1 MEADGATNRGMSLNV
16 TVHVLQGARG
26 RGYCFE
32 GVSRAALAAVS
43 ALERGLVG
51 GLGTGSE
58 DGAGA
63 GASVALLASGVAD
76 EFAHGA
82 QRGETL
88 LPALQAILFVFNRV
102 PGEEDEHEAHELE
115 AGRQTEVD
123 EAEGSDIVLPA

>member
-1 MEADGATNRGMSLNV
+1 MNQGMSLNV
-16 TVHVLQGARG
+16 TVHVLQRSRG

-32 GVSRAALAAVS
+32 RISWAALAAVS

-51 GLGTGSE
+51 GFGTGSE

-63 GASVALLASGVAD
+63 GASVALLASSVAD

-82 QRGETL
+82 QRGEML

-102 PGEEDEHEAHELE
+102 PGEEDEDETHKLE
-115 AGRQTEVD
+115 AGSQAEID
-123 EAEGSDIVLPA
+123 KAEGSDIILPA